1 MEKSQQDNEE
11 NPPCCKTQPETESKE
26 TPSIQVLD
34 ITENEDGTASISF
47 EVSDEFLELVKKEK
61 NLEEV
66 PQEVLSEYVNELLT
80 KCAENED
87 GYSYEKFTD
96 KD

>member
-1 MEKSQQDNEE
+1 MAELPQDN
-11 NPPCCKTQPETESKE
+11 KE

-34 ITENEDGTASISF
+34 VTENEDGTASISF

-66 PQEVLSEYVNELLT
+66 SQEVLSEYVNELLT

-87 GYSYEKFTD
+87 GYSYEKLTD